1 MLCVHAPLYK
11 FFKAQQKCIA
21 KMDAR
26 KAEAAQLIYDKY
38 IQIGRQHIIILPPYF
53 YHCKLVIVLQ
63 YLLEKKSQNF
73 TSLAEE
79 AILKCHLTH

>member
-1 MLCVHAPLYK
+1 
-11 FFKAQQKCIA
+11 
-21 KMDAR
+21 MDAR

-63 YLLEKKSQNF
+63 YLLKKNLKI
-73 TSLAEE
+73 SLLL
-79 AILKCHLTH
+79 LKKLF